1 MGECCEA
8 SAVSE
13 AGAESRLRGPM
24 ILAKVIVDAIDNKK
38 QVSRIVIGVVRNGR
52 TSHCDAGSEL
62 RLWSRDRASLSLSDE
77 GRRDEAVAT
86 CPPAVCV

>member
-52 TSHCDAGSEL
+52 L
-62 RLWSRDRASLSLSDE
+62 
-77 GRRDEAVAT
+77 
-86 CPPAVCV
+86 